1 MVHTQTKKLL
11 LGGLLVAFGVGYLI
25 YASFQ
30 DSMLYYLTVD
40 EFLSQ
45 QATLAEQGVRIAGTV
60 VKGSIQR
67 QVDTQE
73 ITFEIRGTSE
83 DAAMP
88 VSYKGIVPDI
98 FQDEASI
105 VLEGAYN
112 PRQQHFYAVT
122 LMTSCPSKYEKK
134 LNEKE

>member
-1 MVHTQTKKLL
+1 MVQTQTKKLL
-11 LGGLLVAFGVGYLI
+11 LGGLLIALGIGYLI

-45 QATLAEQGVRIAGTV
+45 QEALSEQGIRIAGTV
-60 VKGSIQR
+60 VSGSIQR
-67 QVDTQE
+67 QGDSRE
-73 ITFEIRGTSE
+73 ITFQIRGKSAG
-83 DAAMP
+83 AAMP

-98 FQDEASI
+98 FQDGASI

-112 PRQQHFYAVT
+112 PRQHHFDAVT

-134 LNEKE
+134 LQAEE